1 MRVIHYWGVIP
12 AAGAGERMGGA
23 PPKQYLTLCGKPVL
37 QHGMERLL
45 AHPVIAGVVVA
56 LAPQDVHFP
65 ALAEVLRHYGKPII
79 TAPGGAERCHSVLN
93 ALHKLAQFPAQG
105 RGQAAADLPARCAQA
120 SDWVLVHD
128 AARPCVRKADIDKL
142 ISAAER
148 HTAGALLAARVSDT
162 VKCADAAGIV
172 TATQPRETLWL
183 AQTPQMF
190 RLGRLTEALEYVI
203 KNTIPVTDDAAAMEA
218 SGERPLLVEGS
229 VDNIKI
235 TRPGDLALA
244 EFYLNQQGCC
254 A

>member
-1 MRVIHYWGVIP
+1 MGVTL
-12 AAGAGERMGGA
+12 
-23 PPKQYLTLCGKPVL
+23 PKQYQPLCGKPVL

-45 AHPVIAGVVVA
+45 THPAIAGVVVA

-65 ALAEVLRHYGKPII
+65 ALAEALRHYGKPVI

-93 ALHKLAQFPAQG
+93 ALHKLAQS
-105 RGQAAADLPARCAQA
+105 AAAD
-120 SDWVLVHD
+120 DWVLVHD

-142 ISAAER
+142 IAAAER

-203 KNTIPVTDDAAAMEA
+203 KNTIPVTDDAAAVEA
-218 SGERPLLVEGS
+218 LGERPLLVEGHA
-229 VDNIKI
+229 DNIKI
-235 TRPGDLALA
+235 TRRGDLALA
-244 EFYLNQQGCC
+244 EFYLKQQGAC